1 MPYIAT
7 GVGCTHRTDWE
18 NQFAG
23 QRFHHPKEKHFQT
36 LHNDGVFSLLF
47 LSGFYLYILVQYY
60 LQAIPALSRHEIIP
74 QTLNL
79 SLKLQWRDL
88 AQWEMVYV
96 EQSLQV
102 MSKQERLENWT
113 ARIMACRGSGM
124 TVRAWCQENG
134 LSEKTYYYWQRRL
147 FQTLSEQ
154 QQAIQQPAFA
164 EIAPAPNVRPSCG
177 VAVTVQISGVE
188 AEIYNGA
195 DAATVETVLR
205 ILKSC

>member
-1 MPYIAT
+1 M
-7 GVGCTHRTDWE
+7 
-18 NQFAG
+18 
-23 QRFHHPKEKHFQT
+23 
-36 LHNDGVFSLLF
+36 
-47 LSGFYLYILVQYY
+47 
-60 LQAIPALSRHEIIP
+60 
-74 QTLNL
+74 
-79 SLKLQWRDL
+79 
-88 AQWEMVYV
+88 

-113 ARIMACRGSGM
+113 TRIMACRSSGM

-164 EIAPAPNVRPSCG
+164 EITPAPNVRPSCG